1 HSIDEVNSTYLL
13 LQHRLSR
20 FLIGQYVKELN
31 EIYDN
36 KHCADLADNQR
47 RMIDNITEN
56 EMKKIFIDRV
66 LIDNEYGN
74 SILVTDENK
83 IKDITKDYFQNAA
96 DSKNRTIEDLQ
107 EWSDEYEPIRSI
119 NELIYNNC
127 LEPITDDEWNIVIK
141 DLPIKKAVGP
151 TGIAYD
157 EIKKALLEFNQLLR
171 NIIDEVLRTQIMPK
185 DWKLANIYLIPKPKP

>member
-1 HSIDEVNSTYLL
+1 MFNLKNDKIKEAIDK
-13 LQHRLSR
+13 R
-20 FLIGQYVKELN
+20 
-31 EIYDN
+31 
-36 KHCADLADNQR
+36 CADLADNQR

-66 LIDNEYGN
+66 LIDDKDGN

-83 IKDITKDYFQNAA
+83 IKDITKDHFQNAA
-96 DSKNRTIEDLQ
+96 GSKNRTIDDLQ

-127 LEPITDDEWNIVIK
+127 LEPITDDEWDIVIK

-157 EIKKALLEFNQLLR
+157 EIKKAPSEFNHLLR
-171 NIIDEVLRTQIMPK
+171 DIINDVLRNQIMPE
-185 DWKLANIYLIPKPKP
+185 DWKLANIYPIPKPKPWGID

>member
-1 HSIDEVNSTYLL
+1 MFNLKNDKIKEAIDK
-13 LQHRLSR
+13 R
-20 FLIGQYVKELN
+20 
-31 EIYDN
+31 
-36 KHCADLADNQR
+36 CADLADNQR

-66 LIDNEYGN
+66 LIDDKDGN
-74 SILVTDENK
+74 TG
-83 IKDITKDYFQNAA
+83 
-96 DSKNRTIEDLQ
+96 SKNRTIDDLQ

-127 LEPITDDEWNIVIK
+127 LEPITDDEWDIVIK

-157 EIKKALLEFNQLLR
+157 EIKKAPSEFNHLLR
-171 NIIDEVLRTQIMPK
+171 DIINDVLRNQIMPE
-185 DWKLANIYLIPKPKP
+185 DWKLANIYPIPKPKPWG